1 MEQEPSATITIRAEL
16 SPFKQADRISA
27 IEVSEIIRISALASE
42 LSRQGRAIISLGAGE
57 PDFDTPQN
65 VKDAAFA
72 AIARGDTK
80 YTSLDGTPALKEAI
94 REKFLRDN
102 GILFET
108 NEITVAAGAKQ
119 ILFNAMMATLNE
131 GDEVIIPTP
140 SWVSYADIVKIAGGV
155 PVMVECQEDSGFR
168 LTADQ
173 LESAI
178 TSRTRWVVINS
189 PGNPTGTTYSA
200 EDYRPLLDVL
210 LRHKGVWLLADD
222 IYEHILYDQR
232 GFVTPA
238 AIDPKLRSQILT
250 VNGVSKAYAMTGWR
264 IGFAAGPNELI
275 KAMAVVQSQSTSCP
289 SSVSQAAAV
298 EALRG
303 SQLGLAERR
312 KSFEDRRNFI
322 VGALNTIDGVSCR
335 QPEGAFYAFANCSGL
350 MGRKTPDGRV
360 IETDA
365 ALAVYLLT
373 AANVALVP
381 GSAFGAPG
389 YLRLSYATSMSNLE
403 EAMSRIK
410 SACERLMVRA
420 AAEREEDRR

>member
-1 MEQEPSATITIRAEL
+1 M
-16 SPFKQADRISA
+16 RIST
-27 IEVSEIIRISALASE
+27 IASE
-42 LSRQGRAIISLGAGE
+42 LSRHGKNIISLAAGE

-65 VKDAAFA
+65 VKDAAVA

-94 REKFLRDN
+94 RDKFRRDN
-102 GILFET
+102 GISFET

-140 SWVSYADIVKIAGGV
+140 FWVSYADIVKIAGGI
-155 PVMVECQEDSGFR
+155 PVMVKSLEENGFR
-168 LTADQ
+168 LAADQ

-200 EDYRPLLDVL
+200 EEYRPLLDVL
-210 LRHKGVWLLADD
+210 LRHERVWLLADD
-222 IYEHILYDQR
+222 IYEHILYDER

-238 AIDPKLRSQILT
+238 AIETKLRNRILT

-264 IGFAAGPNELI
+264 IGFAAGPGELI

-303 SQLGLAERR
+303 SQVGIAERR

-322 VGALNTIDGVSCR
+322 VGALNTIEGVSCR
-335 QPEGAFYAFANCSGL
+335 QPEGAFYAFANCTGL
-350 MGRKTPDGRV
+350 IGRKTRNDHV
-360 IETDA
+360 IETDSS
-365 ALAVYLLT
+365 LAVYLLK

-389 YLRLSYATSMSNLE
+389 YLRLSYATSLSNLE
-403 EAMSRIK
+403 EAVSRITL
-410 SACERLMVRA
+410 ACGRLMI
-420 AAEREEDRR
+420 